1 MTTYDATVNQ
11 DVHTLMPKLSRILPD
26 RADGQV
32 VVALL
37 FQGCLKFDEF
47 NRYILERLESLCL
60 FLLKKGSN
68 KFCELN
74 IFLKSIFLIAISWQP
89 DFVLDLWYFKR
100 WILPQIKN
108 SKWKVFAIRFQ
119 RDLKKKKLSWI
130 FTPIIQNQIK

>member
-1 MTTYDATVNQ
+1 MTTYDATVNP

-89 DFVLDLWYFKR
+89 DLVLDLWYFKR
-100 WILPQIKN
+100 WIRPQIKN
-108 SKWKVFAIRFQ
+108 SKVKGLCHQVSKR
-119 RDLKKKKLSWI
+119 LKKNRIWGGFSRPLFK
-130 FTPIIQNQIK
+130 IK